1 MWIGTATGLY
11 LLEKESGKYQ
21 RIELPVESM
30 YIYSLYQARNGLL
43 YIGTSGSGLL
53 IYDPEKRTFTHYHRD
68 NSALISNNIYTI
80 LSDTDDDI
88 IMSTENGLSSYY
100 PAEKLFH
107 NWTKDQGLMA
117 SHFNAG
123 SGTLRKNGNF
133 IFGSSDGAIEFNKE
147 MKIPRKYSSKWY
159 SVI

>member
-1 MWIGTATGLY
+1 MWIGTDTGLY
-11 LLEKESGKYQ
+11 FLEKDSGKYQ

-68 NSALISNNIYTI
+68 NCAQISKNIYTI

-88 IMSTENGLSSYY
+88 IMSTENGLSSDN
-100 PAEKLFH
+100 PAE
-107 NWTKDQGLMA
+107 
-117 SHFNAG
+117 
-123 SGTLRKNGNF
+123 
-133 IFGSSDGAIEFNKE
+133 
-147 MKIPRKYSSKWY
+147 
-159 SVI
+159 